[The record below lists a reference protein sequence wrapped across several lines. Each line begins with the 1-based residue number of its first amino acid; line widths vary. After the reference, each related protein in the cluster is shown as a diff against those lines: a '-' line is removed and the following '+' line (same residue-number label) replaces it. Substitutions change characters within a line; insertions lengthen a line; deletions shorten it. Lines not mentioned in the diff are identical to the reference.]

1 MDRRQFLESVWP
13 PYPTLP
19 TGWRAGRILEIIKSN
34 LSVQTD
40 QGLHKLSFS
49 NNHLLQF
56 LVVGDWIGYIENS
69 PADLILLAP
78 ALRAPRKIQFQKS
91 EIQAWSLF
99 LNQVRTYLNG
109 LGFLEVQTPT
119 LVECPG
125 TEPFLDPVACG
136 AKFLPTSP
144 ELHLKKA
151 LSMGLGPLYEIR
163 PCFRAGEFTER
174 HRPEF
179 WMLEWYRPFE
189 NLQKIQQDLVGLV
202 EHVSGEKLS
211 YEVKS
216 MQALFQEQL
225 NFQLQPQT
233 TQAQLI
239 QLCEKLGLRPTPNE
253 PWDDTF
259 NLLFVDRI
267 EAQLG
272 TKKALFLKDYPPEM
286 AALARLTP
294 QGWGDRFEFYWKG
307 MELANAFHEL
317 NDPVEQRNRAQQ
329 DLDKK
334 NQVGRSA
341 IRLDEDFFS
350 ALEEGM
356 PPSAGVALGLDR
368 LFMCLSPNRKFSD
381 FRIFSDS

>member
-1 MDRRQFLESVWP
+1 MGWSQGRVLQIFNSDALIETAQG
-13 PYPTLP
+13 PY
-19 TGWRAGRILEIIKSN
+19 
-34 LSVQTD
+34 
-40 QGLHKLSFS
+40 KLSFQ
-49 NNHLLQF
+49 NNPLLSF
-56 LVVGDWIGYIENS
+56 LAVGDWIGFSENGS
-69 PADLILLAP
+69 PEILLLAP
-78 ALRAPRKIQFQKS
+78 ALKAPRKVQFQVS
-91 EIQAWSLF
+91 ELKAWSLF
-99 LNQVRTYLNG
+99 LNQVRTYLNE

-125 TEPFLDPVACG
+125 TEPFLDPMACG
-136 AKFLPTSP
+136 EKFLPTSP

-163 PCFRAGEFTER
+163 PCFRSGEFSER

-189 NLQKIQQDLVGLV
+189 NLDQIQRDLVGLI
-202 EHVSGEKLS
+202 EHVSGETLS

-216 MQALFQEQL
+216 MRDLFQEQL
-225 NFQLQPQT
+225 DFKLVPQT
-233 TQAQLI
+233 TQAELI
-239 QLCEKLGLRPTPNE
+239 QLCEKLGLRPAPGE

-259 NLLFVDRI
+259 NLVFVDRI
-267 EAQLG
+267 EADLG
-272 TKKALFLKDYPPEM
+272 KERALFLKDYPSEM

-294 QGWGDRFEFYWKG
+294 EGWGDRFEFYWKG

-317 NDPVEQRNRAQQ
+317 NDPAEQRRRAQQ
-329 DLDKK
+329 DLQKK
-334 NQVGRSA
+334 RQVGRSP

-356 PPSAGVALGLDR
+356 PPSSGVALGLDR
-368 LFMCLSPNRKFSD
+368 LFMCLSPKRKFSD